1 MEVTQLID
9 IVWVFLAS
17 CLVMLMQAGFAILEA
32 GLTRQKNCNNVLMKN
47 IMDFVIGSIVF
58 MIVGFGLMFGDDV
71 IGFIGSSGFIDPT
84 TLNLEQFDALSPSIF
99 IFFQTVFC
107 ATAATIVSGAM
118 AERTKFIS
126 YLIYTF
132 IISLVIYPV
141 SGHWIWGGGWL
152 ADLGFIDYAGSSAV
166 HSVGGWAALIGAMV
180 LGPRIGKYNKDGS
193 SNAIPGHNIMMAT
206 LGVFILWFCWFGF
219 NPGSS
224 LEAAGY
230 VGHIALTTNLSAC
243 AGALVALII
252 TWVRYG
258 KPDISMT
265 LNGIL
270 AGLVAITAGCHIISL
285 YGSLIVG
292 AISGVLV
299 VFGCEFLD
307 KKLHIDDPVGAV
319 GVHCLNGVWGT
330 IAVGLFACHTVASP
344 DGSLGLFYGGGF
356 TQLGIQVL
364 GVVAVAAWV
373 CVTSFIM
380 FKVIK
385 HTIGLR
391 ASEQEELQGL
401 DLGEHGSECYPDFLK
416 K

>member
-1 MEVTQLID
+1 MEVTQLIN

-84 TLNLEQFDALSPSIF
+84 TLNLDQFDALSPSIF

-380 FKVIK
+380 FKAIK

>member
-1 MEVTQLID
+1 
-9 IVWVFLAS
+9 
-17 CLVMLMQAGFAILEA
+17 
-32 GLTRQKNCNNVLMKN
+32 
-47 IMDFVIGSIVF
+47 
-58 MIVGFGLMFGDDV
+58 
-71 IGFIGSSGFIDPT
+71 
-84 TLNLEQFDALSPSIF
+84 
-99 IFFQTVFC
+99 
-107 ATAATIVSGAM
+107 
-118 AERTKFIS
+118 
-126 YLIYTF
+126 
-132 IISLVIYPV
+132 
-141 SGHWIWGGGWL
+141 
-152 ADLGFIDYAGSSAV
+152 
-166 HSVGGWAALIGAMV
+166 
-180 LGPRIGKYNKDGS
+180 
-193 SNAIPGHNIMMAT
+193 
-206 LGVFILWFCWFGF
+206 
-219 NPGSS
+219 
-224 LEAAGY
+224 
-230 VGHIALTTNLSAC
+230 
-243 AGALVALII
+243 
-252 TWVRYG
+252 
-258 KPDISMT
+258 MT

-380 FKVIK
+380 FKAIK